1 MEEELNKELEE
12 IEKKLRGEFINPK
25 DIRRKDE
32 IISLLLTNGE
42 SSDIRFKVTK
52 GKKSQRVTS
61 FTRDRR

>member
-1 MEEELNKELEE
+1 MKEELEKELEE
-12 IEKKLRGEFINPK
+12 IEKRLKCDFINPK
-25 DIRRKDE
+25 DVRRKDE

-42 SSDIRFKVTK
+42 SSHIKFKITK